1 MHMPNATF
9 HYTQSPAPPCLI
21 EMDLIGIEDYPAS
34 TNFVAGHENRN

>member
-1 MHMPNATF
+1 MHVSNTSF
-9 HYTQSPAPPCLI
+9 HYMQSPAPPGLI